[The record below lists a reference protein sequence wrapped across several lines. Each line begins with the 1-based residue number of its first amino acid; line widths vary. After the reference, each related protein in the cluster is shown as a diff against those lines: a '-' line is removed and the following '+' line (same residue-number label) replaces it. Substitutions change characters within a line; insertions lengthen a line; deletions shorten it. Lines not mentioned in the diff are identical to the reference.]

1 MVRQWESQYLLVT
14 RHIRFGRIAVLRV
27 HPDQSGAVGGDALAA
42 HRSRC
47 GRREAPIAGMVMA
60 LINWRVPAR
69 LRGKFVL
76 LKRAIGVV
84 ASAFQLGERGIVA
97 SARGLRVGRAS
108 GGVVVGQT
116 IDDVSARRKHQSIT

>member
-1 MVRQWESQYLLVT
+1 MPHRWRWSKLVVRQWESQYLLVS

-27 HPDQSGAVGGDALAA
+27 HPDQSAAVGGDALAA

-69 LRGKFVL
+69 LRGKFVS
-76 LKRAIGVV
+76 LKRAIGVA
-84 ASAFQLGERGIVA
+84 ASAFQLAGERGMIA
-97 SARGLRVGRAS
+97 GRARGCGWV
-108 GGVVVGQT
+108 
-116 IDDVSARRKHQSIT
+116 ARPVAW